1 MNKYFQKIFTN
12 KTYKIKKNNIVN
24 LYKQYEYNAKKGV
37 VLMKKEYIV
46 TSSVIENTEEE
57 KEEIYEKLANIFIS
71 MAQNELKKNDSLFN
85 WIGYSK
91 RTS

>member
-46 TSSVIENTEEE
+46 TSSVIENTE
-57 KEEIYEKLANIFIS
+57 
-71 MAQNELKKNDSLFN
+71 
-85 WIGYSK
+85 
-91 RTS
+91 

>member
-1 MNKYFQKIFTN
+1 
-12 KTYKIKKNNIVN
+12 
-24 LYKQYEYNAKKGV
+24 
-37 VLMKKEYIV
+37 MKKEYIV

-85 WIGYSK
+85 
-91 RTS
+91 